1 MAEENRMQELEQ
13 APVGRL
19 LVKYSLPAVVA
30 MVAYSLY
37 NVIASIY
44 IGHGVGDMALSGL
57 AVAFPVMNLTFAL
70 GTLVGLGSAAVCS
83 IRLGQQDREGAF
95 RVLGT
100 DLVLSIA
107 LGVAFGWGLVPFLAP
122 LLVWFGASPA
132 TLPHAYDFML
142 VTLWC
147 LPLTYCFFNLN
158 HVMRATGY
166 PHKAMGSAMIT
177 VVANV
182 VIAPILVFHLRWGM
196 TGAAIATGLAQVAGL
211 LWVLGHFRDSGHV
224 VHFRRRIYALQ
235 GRTVRAVCAIGLAPC
250 LVNLCGCIVVVV
262 INKMLLLHGGDLAVG
277 AYGIINRILTLFA
290 MVVIGL
296 TQGLQPIAGY
306 NFGAGRLD
314 RVLRV
319 LKYGILGGT
328 AITSLGFVLC
338 ELVPGAITRM
348 FTSGETLIEI
358 AVRGLRIS
366 VVVWVLV
373 GSQIVIGNFF
383 QAIGKPHLSI
393 FLSLTRQLLFLVPLL
408 LVLPGFYGERGVWL
422 SFPIADLLSVVV
434 GFAALF
440 QFLRRMRPR
449 QPFRNEET

>member
-1 MAEENRMQELEQ
+1 MQELEQ
-13 APVGRL
+13 APLGRL

-37 NVIASIY
+37 NVVASVY
-44 IGHGVGDMALSGL
+44 IGHGVGDMALAGL

-83 IRLGQQDREGAF
+83 IRLGQRNREGAF

-142 VTLWC
+142 VTLLC

-166 PHKAMGSAMIT
+166 PHKAMASALIT
-177 VVANV
+177 VVANI
-182 VIAPILVFHLRWGM
+182 VIAPVLVFRMRWGM

-211 LWVLGHFRDSGHV
+211 LWVLGHFRDNSHV
-224 VHFRRRIYALQ
+224 VHFRRRIYALH
-235 GRTVRAVCAIGLAPC
+235 GRTVRDVCAIGLAPC

-277 AYGIINRILTLFA
+277 AYGIVNRILTLFA
-290 MVVIGL
+290 MVVIGVA
-296 TQGLQPIAGY
+296 QGMQPIAGY
-306 NFGAGRLD
+306 NFGAGRTD

-319 LKYGILGGT
+319 LWQGIIGGT
-328 AITSLGFVLC
+328 AITTFGCLLC
-338 ELVPGAITRM
+338 ELWPGAITRM
-348 FTSGETLIEI
+348 FTSGETLIESS
-358 AVRGLRIS
+358 VRGLRIS
-366 VVVWVLV
+366 AMVFALV
-373 GSQIVIGNFF
+373 GSQIVVGNFF
-383 QAIGKPHLSI
+383 QSIGRPNFSI

-408 LVLPGFYGERGVWL
+408 LVLPGFWGERGVWL
-422 SFPIADLLSVVV
+422 SFPIADFMAVVV

-440 QFLRRMRPR
+440 HFLRQMKPR
-449 QPFRNEET
+449 H